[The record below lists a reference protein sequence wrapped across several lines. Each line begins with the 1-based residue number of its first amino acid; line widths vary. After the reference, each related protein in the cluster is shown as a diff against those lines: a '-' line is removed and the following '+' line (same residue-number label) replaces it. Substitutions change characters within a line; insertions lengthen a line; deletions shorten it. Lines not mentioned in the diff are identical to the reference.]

1 MINSNI
7 IFLFFYHVS
16 LCILGCLFY
25 ENFLFKDFDNS
36 FSLVKIIFC
45 CSFVLCL
52 SLLSMILFEI
62 TGFIAT
68 RLQLFIWYIDISL
81 MILFI
86 YIIIPI
92 SLIYTYVTY
101 EDEKASNSL
110 FKFQYFY
117 TTLIKMNNKKKK
129 KKFHSPDEENKKE
142 REREKYQDKGQEK
155 YQDKEQEKYQDKEQE
170 KNQDEG
176 QEKNQDK
183 EQEKNH
189 HKEQEKNHHKEQEKN
204 QDKEQEKNQDKEQ
217 EKTHFMKRLLYV
229 SEDLIEEM
237 KNYNYKIKYK
247 NKQKLYKFIFGCIF
261 LLPIIWF
268 TFYKI
273 SMLTLKNNK
282 DIYDKSDIYN
292 IGSILLDK
300 FNEINKEFEEE
311 YNINN
316 DKNNYFFF
324 FNFMKNLL
332 TYMSVTGMTIVSA
345 LSAFTSL
352 YSPYSNISN
361 FFFFVNIKKVKVIE
375 KKIKFIKQ
383 QLSSKKKILLLYE
396 YHPHLLKPFYE
407 NQKREY
413 NNIHNN
419 MSSYKYINDS
429 NNYNDYRND
438 IELQNINECKNIY
451 HNDDNTTNCMTSSL
465 RSATSRENNN
475 IENNNIENNN
485 IENNNIENNN
495 IENNNIENNNNN
507 NYVNLNKI
515 LNHTN
520 NLNTG
525 YFQNNKISINNSGNS
540 YEQYYNNYKNVNSF
554 NIKNMILCNNE
565 KDGIHRTYKNHQVIK
580 NEDYENKDNNNIKRE
595 NKKEEIFFTSFKSYK
610 KCNLYLG
617 NYKSIYKDIYETF
630 IKRENSFISL
640 FNIKELSQ
648 RKSNNN
654 LLYITEK
661 INCENYSMD
670 DIIIVNGI
678 KNKYKKQNNKRI
690 KLYKNNDLEEKDT
703 SCIDEYNQDDCLINI
718 FSNNDIKNYSYI
730 RNSKQNSFNQQC
742 VLSSFNQNINS
753 NNSLY
758 KRNIKSSNDL
768 LDDTHMEYQKKF
780 HFFKTKEQNISLE
793 NKVTDDYR
801 REYKYE
807 NGKYKTFFL
816 FNYPIFS
823 FKRLFKGSKNNMA
836 GKEYHLSD
844 SIHMN
849 REANNTINQNNKNN
863 CDHNNNINC
872 NNIHSF
878 NYKSEGFIRKSV
890 ISSFFYGFRKPY
902 KTLQSVKE
910 FFTGR
915 KDNVNKKSK
924 QVLIQDIK
932 SLEYMIKKL
941 YFLLDDVIKEQI
953 RINQSTTFCGIL
965 LYILGIIMS
974 ILCVY
979 KIIKTCYIIYM
990 IEIHYKFISTYSSG
1004 HVLMLFYSKN
1014 MNISIIN
1021 ELKNVLHI
1029 VHINI
1034 NLDNYVISITS
1045 ILLLCFIFTNLKTFM
1060 EKIIKL
1066 RYSTKSSLYSNLA
1079 ILVMCEI
1086 MDLYFSAYCIQLFD
1100 YLPIKEKIK
1109 MLYIFFNNNLLNLFK
1124 LKYHFDFVYV
1134 ISLFISLI
1142 LLKFHHKNKSDQ
1154 FKEI

>member
-7 IFLFFYHVS
+7 IFLFCYHVF
-16 LCILGCLFY
+16 LCILGCLFF
-25 ENFLFKDFDNS
+25 ENFLFKDFDNR

-62 TGFIAT
+62 SGFIAT

-101 EDEKASNSL
+101 EDEKTSSSL

-129 KKFHSPDEENKKE
+129 KKLYSEDENEKENKSVE
-142 REREKYQDKGQEK
+142 QTGQP
-155 YQDKEQEKYQDKEQE
+155 
-170 KNQDEG
+170 
-176 QEKNQDK
+176 
-183 EQEKNH
+183 
-189 HKEQEKNHHKEQEKN
+189 
-204 QDKEQEKNQDKEQ
+204 KEQ
-217 EKTHFMKRLLYV
+217 EKTNFMKRLLYV
-229 SEDLIEEM
+229 SEDLIEKM

-247 NKQKLYKFIFGCIF
+247 NKQKLYKFIIGCIF

-273 SMLTLKNNK
+273 SMMTLKNNK

-311 YNINN
+311 YNIKNH
-316 DKNNYFFF
+316 KNNYFFF
-324 FNFMKNLL
+324 FNIMKNLL

-375 KKIKFIKQ
+375 KKIKFIKD

-396 YHPHLLKPFYE
+396 YYPHLIKPFYE
-407 NQKREY
+407 NQKKKY
-413 NNIHNN
+413 DNLHNN
-419 MSSYKYINDS
+419 TFYYKYNYDS
-429 NNYNDYRND
+429 NDYKNYRDD
-438 IELQNINECKNIY
+438 IGLQNINESKSIY
-451 HNDDNTTNCMTSSL
+451 H
-465 RSATSRENNN
+465 
-475 IENNNIENNN
+475 
-485 IENNNIENNN
+485 
-495 IENNNIENNNNN
+495 NNNNN
-507 NYVNLNKI
+507 NNATNCITNYLQTGTSHGLNNTHNNNNNNNVNSIVKNADNI
-515 LNHTN
+515 YNINHTN
-520 NLNTG
+520 NLDTH
-525 YFQNNKISINNSGNS
+525 YFQNNINSINKSRNS
-540 YEQYYNNYKNVNSF
+540 YKQYTKEKYNNHNNNINDLNINNNIFSNNKN
-554 NIKNMILCNNE
+554 
-565 KDGIHRTYKNHQVIK
+565 DRIHRTYKNHQVIK
-580 NEDYENKDNNNIKRE
+580 YDDLENKDNNLKKDI
-595 NKKEEIFFTSFKSYK
+595 KKEDIFFTSFKSYK

-630 IKRENSFISL
+630 IKREKSFISL
-640 FNIKELSQ
+640 FNITTLSQ
-648 RKSNNN
+648 RKDNN
-654 LLYITEK
+654 LLYISEQ
-661 INCENYSMD
+661 INCKNYSMD
-670 DIIIVNGI
+670 DIIIVN
-678 KNKYKKQNNKRI
+678 KYKEQNEEEI
-690 KLYKNNDLEEKDT
+690 KLYNNDNLEEKEKT
-703 SCIDEYNQDDCLINI
+703 CIEKYNNENGFINE
-718 FSNNDIKNYSYI
+718 FSNNDIKNNSYI
-730 RNSKQNSFNQQC
+730 KNNKQNSFNQ
-742 VLSSFNQNINS
+742 NISS
-753 NNSLY
+753 NNLC
-758 KRNIKSSNDL
+758 KRNIKSSNNI
-768 LDDTHMEYQKKF
+768 LDDMHMEYEKKF
-780 HFFKTKEQNISLE
+780 RFFKTKEENISLE
-793 NKVTDDYR
+793 NKLSDDYM
-801 REYKYE
+801 REYKNS
-807 NGKYKTFFL
+807 NGKYKSL
-816 FNYPIFS
+816 FHFKYPIFS
-823 FKRLFKGSKNNMA
+823 FKRFFKGSKNNISS
-836 GKEYHLSD
+836 KEYQVSD
-844 SIHMN
+844 GLH
-849 REANNTINQNNKNN
+849 KNN
-863 CDHNNNINC
+863 ETNYTHNGNNNNNNNNYYNC
-872 NNIHSF
+872 DNIPSNNNMNNNMNSI
-878 NYKSEGFIRKSV
+878 NYKWDGFIKKSF
-890 ISSFFYGFRKPY
+890 ISSFFYGFQKPY
-902 KTLQSVKE
+902 KTFQSVKE
-910 FFTGR
+910 FFTR
-915 KDNVNKKSK
+915 KKDNVNKKSK

-932 SLEYMIKKL
+932 SLEYMVKKL

-974 ILCVY
+974 ILCLY

-990 IEIHYKFISTYSSG
+990 IEIHYKFISAYSSG

-1079 ILVMCEI
+1079 ILLMCEI

-1100 YLPIKEKIK
+1100 YLPVKEKIK

>member
-1 MINSNI
+1 
-7 IFLFFYHVS
+7 
-16 LCILGCLFY
+16 
-25 ENFLFKDFDNS
+25 
-36 FSLVKIIFC
+36 
-45 CSFVLCL
+45 
-52 SLLSMILFEI
+52 
-62 TGFIAT
+62 
-68 RLQLFIWYIDISL
+68 
-81 MILFI
+81 
-86 YIIIPI
+86 
-92 SLIYTYVTY
+92 
-101 EDEKASNSL
+101 
-110 FKFQYFY
+110 
-117 TTLIKMNNKKKK
+117 
-129 KKFHSPDEENKKE
+129 
-142 REREKYQDKGQEK
+142 
-155 YQDKEQEKYQDKEQE
+155 
-170 KNQDEG
+170 
-176 QEKNQDK
+176 
-183 EQEKNH
+183 
-189 HKEQEKNHHKEQEKN
+189 
-204 QDKEQEKNQDKEQ
+204 
-217 EKTHFMKRLLYV
+217 
-229 SEDLIEEM
+229 
-237 KNYNYKIKYK
+237 
-247 NKQKLYKFIFGCIF
+247 
-261 LLPIIWF
+261 
-268 TFYKI
+268 
-273 SMLTLKNNK
+273 
-282 DIYDKSDIYN
+282 
-292 IGSILLDK
+292 
-300 FNEINKEFEEE
+300 
-311 YNINN
+311 
-316 DKNNYFFF
+316 
-324 FNFMKNLL
+324 
-332 TYMSVTGMTIVSA
+332 
-345 LSAFTSL
+345 
-352 YSPYSNISN
+352 
-361 FFFFVNIKKVKVIE
+361 
-375 KKIKFIKQ
+375 
-383 QLSSKKKILLLYE
+383 
-396 YHPHLLKPFYE
+396 
-407 NQKREY
+407 
-413 NNIHNN
+413 
-419 MSSYKYINDS
+419 
-429 NNYNDYRND
+429 
-438 IELQNINECKNIY
+438 
-451 HNDDNTTNCMTSSL
+451 
-465 RSATSRENNN
+465 
-475 IENNNIENNN
+475 
-485 IENNNIENNN
+485 
-495 IENNNIENNNNN
+495 
-507 NYVNLNKI
+507 
-515 LNHTN
+515 
-520 NLNTG
+520 
-525 YFQNNKISINNSGNS
+525 
-540 YEQYYNNYKNVNSF
+540 
-554 NIKNMILCNNE
+554 
-565 KDGIHRTYKNHQVIK
+565 
-580 NEDYENKDNNNIKRE
+580 
-595 NKKEEIFFTSFKSYK
+595 
-610 KCNLYLG
+610 
-617 NYKSIYKDIYETF
+617 
-630 IKRENSFISL
+630 
-640 FNIKELSQ
+640 
-648 RKSNNN
+648 
-654 LLYITEK
+654 
-661 INCENYSMD
+661 MD

-678 KNKYKKQNNKRI
+678 KNKCKKQNNKQI
-690 KLYKNNDLEEKDT
+690 KSYKNNDLEQKDT
-703 SCIDEYNQDDCLINI
+703 SCIDEYNQDDCFINI
-718 FSNNDIKNYSYI
+718 FSNNHIKNYSYI
-730 RNSKQNSFNQQC
+730 RNSKQNSFNQKC

-823 FKRLFKGSKNNMA
+823 FKRLFKGSKNNMG
-836 GKEYHLSD
+836 GKGYQISD

-849 REANNTINQNNKNN
+849 REANYTINKNSCDNNNKNSCDNNNKNN
-863 CDHNNNINC
+863 CDNNNKNNC
-872 NNIHSF
+872 DNNNKNNCDNNNTNNCDNNNKNNCDNNNIHSF
-878 NYKSEGFIRKSV
+878 NYKWEGFIRKSV
-890 ISSFFYGFRKPY
+890 ISSFFYGFQKPY

-910 FFTGR
+910 FFTRR

-1079 ILVMCEI
+1079 ILLMCEI